1 MEEKKGEEREEKK
14 GSVGARMS
22 SVKKSIKERVSMEG
36 ILKQASESL
45 KLFIDPK
52 YVKDK
57 VLIPKFVLRRCKGI
71 AFITVFKAG
80 FVFSGE
86 TGIGCVMAKLGDEF
100 SGPIA
105 IGTGG
110 LSFGIAA
117 GVSKVDM
124 ILILNTDQALYAFAG
139 DAQVRLGSELSVVA
153 GPVGR
158 QAEASLGV
166 GKGAISAA
174 KKLDIGH
181 AFAYSHAKGL
191 YGGIALNGKIIVK
204 RGDTTAEFYG
214 KKVDASE
221 VLQGKINY
229 PDNAALKELQMSLY
243 HFSRPGD
250 DEKKALPGVDL

>member
-1 MEEKKGEEREEKK
+1 
-14 GSVGARMS
+14 
-22 SVKKSIKERVSMEG
+22 MEG

-52 YVKDK
+52 YVKDN
-57 VLIPKFVLRRCKGI
+57 VLLPKFVIRRCKGI

-80 FVFSGE
+80 FLFSGE

-110 LSFGIAA
+110 ISFGFAA

-124 ILILNTDQALYAFAG
+124 ILVLNTDQALKAFAG
-139 DAQVRLGSELSVVA
+139 DAQVRLGSELAVVA

-166 GKGAISAA
+166 GKGALDAA
-174 KKLDIGH
+174 KKFDMAP

-191 YGGIALNGKIIVK
+191 YGGIAVNGKIILK
-204 RGDTTAEFYG
+204 RSDTTTAFYG
-214 KKVDASE
+214 KKVDAAE
-221 VLQGKINY
+221 VLQGKIKT
-229 PDNAALKELQMSLY
+229 PDNAALRELQTSLQR
-243 HFSRPGD
+243 FTLPSD
-250 DEKKALPGVDL
+250 DEKDQKEGK

>member
-1 MEEKKGEEREEKK
+1 MEEKKSGDGDE
-14 GSVGARMS
+14 VTGARKSMR
-22 SVKKSIKERVSMEG
+22 KSIKERVSMDG

-52 YVKDK
+52 YVKDGA
-57 VLIPKFVLRRCKGI
+57 LIPKVVLRRCKGI

-80 FVFSGE
+80 FLFSGE
-86 TGIGCVMAKLGDEF
+86 TGTGCVMARIGEEF

-110 LSFGIAA
+110 LSFGLAA

-124 ILILNTDQALYAFAG
+124 ILVLNTKQALNAFTG
-139 DAQVRLGSELSVVA
+139 DAQIRLGSEFSVVA

-158 QAEASLGV
+158 QAEASLGL
-166 GKGAISAA
+166 GKGAIEAA
-174 KKLDIGH
+174 KKRDVGA

-191 YGGIALNGKIIVK
+191 YGGIAVNGKVIIK

-214 KKVDASE
+214 KKVNASE
-221 VLQGKINY
+221 VLAGNIGY
-229 PDNAALKELQMSLY
+229 PENAALRELQISLQT
-243 HFSRPGD
+243 FSKPVD
-250 DEKKALPGVDL
+250 DEKEPGADL

>member
-1 MEEKKGEEREEKK
+1 
-14 GSVGARMS
+14 
-22 SVKKSIKERVSMEG
+22 MEG

-45 KLFIDPK
+45 QLFIDPK
-52 YVKDK
+52 YVKDNIF
-57 VLIPKFVLRRCKGI
+57 IPKFVLRRCKGI

-80 FVFSGE
+80 FIFSGE

-110 LSFGIAA
+110 VSFGIAA

-124 ILILNTDQALYAFAG
+124 ILVLNTNQALNAFAG
-139 DAQVRLGSELSVVA
+139 DAQVRLGSEFSVVA

-166 GKGAISAA
+166 GKGAINAA
-174 KKLDIGH
+174 KKLDMGA

-191 YGGIALNGKIIVK
+191 YGGFALNGKIIIK

-221 VLQGKINY
+221 VLAGKVAY
-229 PDNAALKELQMSLY
+229 PENAALKDLQISLQT
-243 HFSRPGD
+243 FSKPGD
-250 DEKKALPGVDL
+250 DEKEALPGVDL

>member
-1 MEEKKGEEREEKK
+1 MEEKRD
-14 GSVGARMS
+14 SFVASIS
-22 SVKKSIKERVSMEG
+22 SVKDLFKDRISMEG

-52 YVKDK
+52 YVKDSAI
-57 VLIPKFVLRRCKGI
+57 LPKFVIRRCKGI

-80 FVFSGE
+80 FLFSGE
-86 TGIGCVMAKLGDEF
+86 TGVGCVMAKIGDEF

-110 LSFGIAA
+110 ISFGFAA

-124 ILILNTDQALYAFAG
+124 ILVLNTDQALKAFVG
-139 DAQVRLGSELSVVA
+139 DAQVRIGSEFSVVA

-174 KKLDIGH
+174 KKLDIGP
-181 AFAYSHAKGL
+181 AFSYSHAKGL
-191 YGGIALNGKIIVK
+191 YGGIALNGKIIIK

-221 VLQGKINY
+221 VLAGKIPY
-229 PDNAALKELQMSLY
+229 PDNAALKELQISL
-243 HFSRPGD
+243 HSFSKPDD
-250 DEKKALPGVDL
+250 DEKEDLPGSDL